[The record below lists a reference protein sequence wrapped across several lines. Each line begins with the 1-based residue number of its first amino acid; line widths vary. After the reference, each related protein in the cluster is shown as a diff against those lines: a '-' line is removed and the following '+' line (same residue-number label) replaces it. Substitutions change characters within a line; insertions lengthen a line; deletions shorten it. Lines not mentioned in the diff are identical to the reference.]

1 MFPSFF
7 KSVPMKKYIVSYI
20 IAFLLTVVILS
31 VISVVFMFYPPSEA
45 VLSTVCNYC
54 GIFSAFIAALLCSR
68 KTASRGY
75 LVGMLS
81 ACVYTCILMGL
92 GCLLWGEGALPHGM
106 VSYLIIASIAGAAG
120 GITGINLK

>member
-1 MFPSFF
+1 MFSSFF

-20 IAFLLTVVILS
+20 IAFLFTVVILS
-31 VISVVFMFYPPSEA
+31 VLSAIFMFCPPSEA
-45 VLSTVCNYC
+45 VLSVICDYC

-81 ACVYTCILMGL
+81 GGIYTCILIGI
-92 GCLLWGEGALPHGM
+92 GCLLCGRGALPHGLA
-106 VSYLIIASIAGAAG
+106 SYLIIASVAGAAG
-120 GITGINLK
+120 GITGITLK

>member
-1 MFPSFF
+1 MFSSFF

-20 IAFLLTVVILS
+20 IAFLFTVVILS
-31 VISVVFMFYPPSEA
+31 VLSAIFMFCPPSEA
-45 VLSTVCNYC
+45 VLSVICDYC

-81 ACVYTCILMGL
+81 GGIYTCILIGI
-92 GCLLWGEGALPHGM
+92 GCLLCGRGALPHGLA
-106 VSYLIIASIAGAAG
+106 SYLIIASVAGAAG